1 MGLAYT
7 PGADAEE
14 VRAVFAL
21 AAARRVPVFVHIGE
35 QQSVGDLEPLEA
47 VIGHA
52 KATGAALHVVHINSS
67 SRSAISEYLARIEQA
82 RASGLDVTTEAYPY
96 TAGSTQLE
104 SALFDE
110 GWRVRRGIDYGD
122 LQWVATGERLTA
134 ETFERYR
141 AQGGT
146 VIIHMMQPEWIE
158 TAVGHPLVMIAADG
172 MPMVPGAHPRGAGTH
187 ARVLGYYTRER
198 GVITL
203 MQAIAKLSLMPA
215 QRLEAFVPAMAGKGR
230 IRVGADADLTLFD
243 AASVT
248 DRATFDQPL
257 QHSEG
262 IAHVLVAGT
271 FVVRDGVLV
280 EGAFPGVPLRGDT
293 PGAH

>member
-1 MGLAYT
+1 
-7 PGADAEE
+7 
-14 VRAVFAL
+14 
-21 AAARRVPVFVHIGE
+21 
-35 QQSVGDLEPLEA
+35 
-47 VIGHA
+47 
-52 KATGAALHVVHINSS
+52 
-67 SRSAISEYLARIEQA
+67 
-82 RASGLDVTTEAYPY
+82 
-96 TAGSTQLE
+96 
-104 SALFDE
+104 
-110 GWRVRRGIDYGD
+110 
-122 LQWVATGERLTA
+122 
-134 ETFERYR
+134 
-141 AQGGT
+141 
-146 VIIHMMQPEWIE
+146 
-158 TAVGHPLVMIAADG
+158 
-172 MPMVPGAHPRGAGTH
+172 MVPGAHPRGAGTH